1 MAPNEFHRLSVDMDR
16 CEGYGMCQQVAPDLI
31 HLNDDDEPVIDVAEI
46 SAAQTPLADAAV
58 HACPV
63 VALRLSSPAEPA

>member
-1 MAPNEFHRLSVDMDR
+1 MAPSKSHRLSVDMNR

-31 HLNDDDEPVIDVAEI
+31 HLNEDDEPVINVADI
-46 SAAQTPLADAAV
+46 SATRKPVADAAV

-63 VALRLSSPAEPA
+63 VALHLSPAAELR